1 MVFDFLNN
9 IKEIN
14 HHHIYHIYDIY
25 NDKNYYLYITNKFQ
39 TMFFKTYSTIF
50 SRNNTKQYNHR
61 PQRKSIFNEIMK
73 RVKTSNK
80 NKEKKIACKPSRK

>member
-1 MVFDFLNN
+1 
-9 IKEIN
+9 
-14 HHHIYHIYDIY
+14 
-25 NDKNYYLYITNKFQ
+25 
-39 TMFFKTYSTIF
+39 MFFKTYNTIF

>member
-1 MVFDFLNN
+1 
-9 IKEIN
+9 
-14 HHHIYHIYDIY
+14 
-25 NDKNYYLYITNKFQ
+25 
-39 TMFFKTYSTIF
+39 MFFKTYSTIF

-80 NKEKKIACKPSRK
+80 NKEKKLPANQAENKRKNIK